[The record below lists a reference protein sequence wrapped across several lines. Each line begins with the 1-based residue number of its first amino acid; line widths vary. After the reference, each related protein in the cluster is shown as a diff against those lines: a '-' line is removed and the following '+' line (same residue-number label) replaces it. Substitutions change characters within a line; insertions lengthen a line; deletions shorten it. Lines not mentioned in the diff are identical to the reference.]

1 MPAWVEDA
9 FHEYAKRMPSN
20 CALVL
25 TEIPSE
31 FRGKNSDIA
40 RLLKEEGRKMLLAV
54 PKGALVVA
62 LDPGGQMFSTP
73 ALSARLGQWLEGGR
87 DVALLVGGPEGLA
100 PECLQ
105 AAQMRWSLSKLTFP
119 HPLVRVIL
127 AEGLYRAW
135 TVMTN
140 HPYHRA

>member
-1 MPAWVEDA
+1 MPRWVEEA
-9 FHEYAKRMPSN
+9 FHEYAKRMPAN

-31 FRGKNSDIA
+31 FRGKKRDVA
-40 RLLKEEGRKMLLAV
+40 RLLKEEGRKLLQAV
-54 PKGALVVA
+54 PKGAYVVA
-62 LDPGGQMFSTP
+62 LDPGGDMYSTE
-73 ALSARLGQWLEGGR
+73 ALSQRLQHWMEGGS

-100 PECLQ
+100 PECLE
-105 AAQMRWSLSKLTFP
+105 AAQLRWSLSKLTFP

-135 TVMTN
+135 SVMTN
-140 HPYHRA
+140 HPYHRG